1 MEWNENDN
9 LEETLEDM
17 IRQLIRME
25 KKFNSCENNKLEKI
39 ISWREKAISNDFHQK
54 NENVSLFYGLAWCFN
69 DFTKSFQGKLPRSRD
84 HFH

>member
-39 ISWREKAISNDFHQK
+39 IS
-54 NENVSLFYGLAWCFN
+54 
-69 DFTKSFQGKLPRSRD
+69 
-84 HFH
+84 